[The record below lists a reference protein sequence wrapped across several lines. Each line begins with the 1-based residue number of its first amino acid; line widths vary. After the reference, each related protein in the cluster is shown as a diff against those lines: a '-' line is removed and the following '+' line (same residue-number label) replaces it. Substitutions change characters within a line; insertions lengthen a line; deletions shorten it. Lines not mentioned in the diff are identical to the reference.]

1 MPPAWGY
8 DPAFSLDVQTALQDQ
23 GYYTGEVDG
32 LVGPKTREALAA
44 YQTDHELEVTSA
56 VDEPTVEAL
65 GLIQNAWSC
74 APVVGDWR
82 NL

>member
-1 MPPAWGY
+1 M
-8 DPAFSLDVQTALQDQ
+8 TRR
-23 GYYTGEVDG
+23 GEVDG